1 MEGQDMSDSFS
12 DDVAQDYVC
21 RLFDDVKDWYKNAD
35 FKAQIL
41 LTLDGV
47 FLAFLMSMM
56 TMKKEDLDKIVAQF
70 NFYTWGF
77 LALTAACLTLTIILA
92 IRCLW
97 ARILSQKVIDRN
109 LAQLERESMDRKIYL
124 SKKMWY
130 FQYISQYETEEF
142 QEDLLEVD
150 KELKIRAMGSQIR
163 WTSKEAVKKYRS
175 INYAFLF
182 AGLSLIFFLATGVSY
197 IAAIAG

>member
-1 MEGQDMSDSFS
+1 MSDSFS
-12 DDVAQDYVC
+12 NNDALDYVC
-21 RLFDDVKDWYKNAD
+21 RLFNDVRDWYKNAD
-35 FKAQIL
+35 LKAQIL

-47 FLAFLMSMM
+47 FLAFLMTMV
-56 TMKKEDLDKIVAQF
+56 TMKKDDLDKIVAQF

-77 LALTAACLTLTIILA
+77 LALTAACLTLSIILA

-97 ARILSQKVIDRN
+97 ARILPQNVIDRN
-109 LAQLERESMDRKIYL
+109 LAQLERESKNRKIYL

-150 KELKIRAMGSQIR
+150 KELEIRAMGSQIV

-182 AGLSLIFFLATGVSY
+182 AGLSLIFFLAIGVSY
-197 IAAIAG
+197 LATIAG